1 METNK
6 VLHFVPS
13 EAPPSGMSK
22 NGYFFQ
28 EMEQRE
34 VEQQEEGSEGREEG
48 QDSPI
53 ACGDDIHLYDN
64 QISPGPDAV
73 RVCNHGGPP
82 EASVKKAA
90 ERKTLRTTLNSFV
103 LVESIPSLTAGVDL
117 TDSSSAADADDSGC
131 VLLNTSRRYV
141 KLMNFEEEIRAHRD
155 LDGFLARATILL
167 DETAASLDDVLKRML
182 HHVGQDSN
190 SSEPSCNFE
199 EVMSMLFTDAGAQEV
214 NDKSQSFVFFD
225 DVHLL
230 SETIQGVTATA
241 TGIQYQQS
249 WLCILCNVK
258 YLQRRHVCISRL
270 ERPQNWGENC
280 CEVRYVILILA
291 PLKMKST
298 KTAME
303 LGRTFAT
310 LFSDISFRQ
319 KLLET
324 KTQEEFKEALVFQR
338 HQLTATNQQPIAL
351 GKEETDPRSHKPLK
365 CQDFLRAGRGI
376 YEDICRRLPFY
387 PSDFTDGIVGSNKT
401 LLKYMTTAI
410 FLYIAILLPAIA
422 FGSLNDESTRGEI
435 DVRKTIIGQSIG
447 GVIYS
452 LFAGSPLVIPL
463 TTAPLAIF
471 ISVIRGI
478 CDDYNL
484 DFPAFY
490 ACIGLW
496 NCLFLILGGI
506 FNLSLLMKLFKRSTE
521 EVIAL
526 FISIA
531 FVVDAMKGTVKI
543 FHRYYHAPTL
553 ANGTI
558 DAFPQGGDLLGGNR
572 SETAAGFA
580 LNALPDSV
588 IHCTR
593 ERPVLCLLLML
604 GTLWMGYTLYQFKRS
619 PFLHAKVREV
629 LSDCALPISV
639 LVFSFIGSYI
649 FSDIELPVFKVHDR
663 PVFKVAPFERLSAMN
678 VVSAMGLGFLLALL
692 IFIDQNI
699 VVSLTNAPENRLLK
713 GTAYHW
719 DLMLSGLI
727 NILMSVLGL
736 PWMHAAF
743 PHSTLHVRQLA
754 FVEQRVEGGHLYE
767 TIVQVKETRLTS
779 LTANIFI
786 GVSVLLLP
794 LPLQW
799 IPKPVLYGLFLYIA
813 LTSIDGNQMC
823 DRMAL
828 LLKEQTS
835 YPPTH
840 YIRKVPQR
848 KIHYFTFLQM
858 MQLLVLCTFGMYPI
872 PYMKMIFPLCMI
884 MLIPIRNNVLPHIIE
899 AKYLDIMDAQ
909 HM

>member
-1 METNK
+1 MKSVKDDGEVMGTAENR
-6 VLHFVPS
+6 FTR

-34 VEQQEEGSEGREEG
+34 VEQEEGSEGREEG

-64 QISPGPDAV
+64 QISPGPDA
-73 RVCNHGGPP
+73 
-82 EASVKKAA
+82 
-90 ERKTLRTTLNSFV
+90 
-103 LVESIPSLTAGVDL
+103 
-117 TDSSSAADADDSGC
+117 DDSGC
-131 VLLNTSRRYV
+131 VLLNTSRKYV
-141 KLMNFEEEIRAHRD
+141 KLMNFEEEVRAHRD

-182 HHVGQDSN
+182 HHVGQDSLV
-190 SSEPSCNFE
+190 SEPACNFE
-199 EVMSMLFTDAGAQEV
+199 EVMSLLFTDAGAQEV
-214 NDKSQSFVFFD
+214 N
-225 DVHLL
+225 VHLL

-241 TGIQYQQS
+241 TGVQYQQS

-258 YLQRRHVCISRL
+258 HLQRRHVCISRL

-324 KTQEEFKEALVFQR
+324 KTQEEFKEALVLQR
-338 HQLTATNQQPIAL
+338 HQLTATNQQPTAL

-365 CQDFLRAGRGI
+365 CKDFFKAGRGI
-376 YEDICRRLPFY
+376 YEDLCRRLPFY

-506 FNLSLLMKLFKRSTE
+506 FNVSLLMKLFKRSTE

-531 FVVDAMKGTVKI
+531 FVVDAVKGTVKI
-543 FHRYYHAPTL
+543 FHRYYHSPTL
-553 ANGTI
+553 ANSSMEV
-558 DAFPQGGDLLGGNR
+558 FPQNGDLIGGNR
-572 SETAAGFA
+572 SETAARFA
-580 LNALPDSV
+580 VRVLPETL
-588 IHCTR
+588 IQCTR

-639 LVFSFIGSYI
+639 LLFSFIGSYL

-663 PVFKVAPFERLSAMN
+663 PVFNVAPFERLSAMN
-678 VVSAMGLGFLLALL
+678 VLSAMGLGFLLALL

-872 PYMKMIFPLCMI
+872 PYMKMIFPLLMI

>member
-1 METNK
+1 MESNK

-28 EMEQRE
+28 EMELQE
-34 VEQQEEGSEGREEG
+34 GEQEDGCEGREEG

-53 ACGDDIHLYDN
+53 ACGDDIHLYDS
-64 QISPGPDAV
+64 QIHPVGPD
-73 RVCNHGGPP
+73 
-82 EASVKKAA
+82 S
-90 ERKTLRTTLNSFV
+90 
-103 LVESIPSLTAGVDL
+103 
-117 TDSSSAADADDSGC
+117 DDSGC
-131 VLLNTSRRYV
+131 VLLNTSRKYV
-141 KLMNFEEEIRAHRD
+141 KLMNFEEEVRAHRD
-155 LDGFLARATILL
+155 LDGFLARASILL

-182 HHVGQDSN
+182 HHVGQDSHAD
-190 SSEPSCNFE
+190 EPGCNFE

-241 TGIQYQQS
+241 TGVQYQQS

-258 YLQRRHVCISRL
+258 SLQRRHVCISRL

-291 PLKMKST
+291 PHKMKST

-310 LFSDISFRQ
+310 MFSDITFRQ

-324 KTQEEFKEALVFQR
+324 KTQEEFKEALVMQR
-338 HQLTATNQQPIAL
+338 HQLTAANQKPATM
-351 GKEETDPRSHKPLK
+351 GEEETDPHSNKPLK
-365 CQDFLRAGRGI
+365 CKDFLRAGRGI
-376 YEDICRRLPFY
+376 YEDLCRRLPLY
-387 PSDFTDGIVGSNKT
+387 PSDFTDGVIGGNKT
-401 LLKYMTTAI
+401 LLKYVTTAI
-410 FLYIAILLPAIA
+410 FLYIAILLPALA

-435 DVRKTIIGQSIG
+435 DVQKTIIGQSIG

-478 CDDYNL
+478 CDDYDL

-496 NCLFLILGGI
+496 NSFFLILGGV
-506 FNLSLLMKLFKRSTE
+506 FNVSLLMKLFKRSTE

-531 FVVDAMKGTVKI
+531 FVGDAVKGTIKI
-543 FHRYYHAPTL
+543 FHKYYHAPTL
-553 ANGTI
+553 VNGSIEELHRMQEMLMQGENTTANT
-558 DAFPQGGDLLGGNR
+558 
-572 SETAAGFA
+572 TATGS
-580 LNALPDSV
+580 NGRPITLPESF
-588 IHCTR
+588 ILCTR

-604 GTLWMGYTLYQFKRS
+604 GTLWLGYTLYQFKRS

-639 LVFSFIGSYI
+639 LMFSFVGSYL
-649 FSDIELPVFKVHDR
+649 FNDIELPVFNFHEG
-663 PVFKVAPFERLSAMN
+663 PMFTVAPFEKLSAMN
-678 VVSAMGLGFLLALL
+678 IVSAMGLGFLLALL

-719 DLMLSGLI
+719 DLMLSGFI

-754 FVEQRVEGGHLYE
+754 YVEQRVEGGHLYE
-767 TIVQVKETRLTS
+767 TIVSVKETRLTS
-779 LTANIFI
+779 LAANIFI
-786 GVSVLLLP
+786 GVSVFLLP
-794 LPLQW
+794 VPLQW

-848 KIHYFTFLQM
+848 KIHYFTALQM
-858 MQLLVLCTFGMYPI
+858 VQLLILCAFGMYPL
-872 PYMKMIFPLCMI
+872 PYMKMIFPLLMI
-884 MLIPIRNNVLPHIIE
+884 LLIPIRNNLLPRVIE

>member
-13 EAPPSGMSK
+13 EAPPSRMSK

-28 EMEQRE
+28 EMEQQE
-34 VEQQEEGSEGREEG
+34 AEQEEGSEGREEG
-48 QDSPI
+48 QDLPI
-53 ACGDDIHLYDN
+53 AYGDDIHLYDN
-64 QISPGPDAV
+64 QISPGT
-73 RVCNHGGPP
+73 
-82 EASVKKAA
+82 E
-90 ERKTLRTTLNSFV
+90 
-103 LVESIPSLTAGVDL
+103 
-117 TDSSSAADADDSGC
+117 ADDSGC

-141 KLMNFEEEIRAHRD
+141 KLMNFEEEVRAHRD
-155 LDGFLARATILL
+155 LDGFLERASILL
-167 DETAASLDDVLKRML
+167 DETAATLDDVLKRML
-182 HHVGQDSN
+182 HHVSQDSHV
-190 SSEPSCNFE
+190 SEPSCNFE
-199 EVMSMLFTDAGAQEV
+199 EVMSMLFTDAGTQEV

-241 TGIQYQQS
+241 TGVQYQQS

-258 YLQRRHVCISRL
+258 HLQRRHVCITRL

-291 PLKMKST
+291 PSKMKST

-303 LGRTFAT
+303 LGRTFAS

-338 HQLTATNQQPIAL
+338 HQLTAANQEPVAL
-351 GKEETDPRSHKPLK
+351 GKKEVAPRSHKPLK
-365 CQDFLRAGRGI
+365 CKDFFRAGRGI
-376 YEDICRRLPFY
+376 YEDLCRRLPFY

-452 LFAGSPLVIPL
+452 LCAGSPLVIPL

-506 FNLSLLMKLFKRSTE
+506 FNVSLLMKLFKRSTE

-531 FVVDAMKGTVKI
+531 FVVDAVKGTVKI
-543 FHRYYHAPTL
+543 FHRYYHSPTL
-553 ANGTI
+553 ANRSI
-558 DAFPQGGDLLGGNR
+558 EDFPQGGDLLGGN
-572 SETAAGFA
+572 SSKAVLG
-580 LNALPDSV
+580 SV
-588 IHCTR
+588 FNTFPESFIQCTR

-639 LVFSFIGSYI
+639 LLFSFIGSYL

-663 PVFKVAPFERLSAMN
+663 PIFNVAPFERLSAMN

-699 VVSLTNAPENRLLK
+699 VVSLTNASENRLLK

-779 LTANIFI
+779 LAANIFI

-872 PYMKMIFPLCMI
+872 PYMKMIFPLVMVL
-884 MLIPIRNNVLPHIIE
+884 LIPIRNNVLPHIIE

>member
-13 EAPPSGMSK
+13 EAPPSRMSK

-28 EMEQRE
+28 EME
-34 VEQQEEGSEGREEG
+34 
-48 QDSPI
+48 
-53 ACGDDIHLYDN
+53 
-64 QISPGPDAV
+64 
-73 RVCNHGGPP
+73 
-82 EASVKKAA
+82 
-90 ERKTLRTTLNSFV
+90 
-103 LVESIPSLTAGVDL
+103 
-117 TDSSSAADADDSGC
+117 ADDSGC

-141 KLMNFEEEIRAHRD
+141 KLMNFEEEVRAHRD
-155 LDGFLARATILL
+155 LDGFLERASILL
-167 DETAASLDDVLKRML
+167 DETAATLDDVLKRML
-182 HHVGQDSN
+182 HHVSQDSHV
-190 SSEPSCNFE
+190 SEPSCNFE
-199 EVMSMLFTDAGAQEV
+199 EVMSMLFTDAGTQEV

-241 TGIQYQQS
+241 TGVQYQQS

-258 YLQRRHVCISRL
+258 HLQRRHVCITRL

-291 PLKMKST
+291 PSKMKST

-303 LGRTFAT
+303 LGRTFAS

-338 HQLTATNQQPIAL
+338 HQLTAANQEPVAL
-351 GKEETDPRSHKPLK
+351 GKKEVAPRSHKPLK
-365 CQDFLRAGRGI
+365 CKDFFRAGRGI
-376 YEDICRRLPFY
+376 YEDLCRRLPFY

-452 LFAGSPLVIPL
+452 LCAGSPLVIPL

-506 FNLSLLMKLFKRSTE
+506 FNVSLLMKLFKRSTE

-531 FVVDAMKGTVKI
+531 FVVDAVKGTVKI
-543 FHRYYHAPTL
+543 FHRYYHSPTL
-553 ANGTI
+553 ANRSI
-558 DAFPQGGDLLGGNR
+558 EDFPQGGDLLGGN
-572 SETAAGFA
+572 SSKAVLG
-580 LNALPDSV
+580 SV
-588 IHCTR
+588 FNTFPESFIQCTR

-639 LVFSFIGSYI
+639 LLFSFIGSYL

-663 PVFKVAPFERLSAMN
+663 PIFNVAPFERLSAMN

-699 VVSLTNAPENRLLK
+699 VVSLTNASENRLLK

-779 LTANIFI
+779 LAANIFI

-872 PYMKMIFPLCMI
+872 PYMKMIFPLVMVL
-884 MLIPIRNNVLPHIIE
+884 LIPIRNNVLPHIIE

>member
-1 METNK
+1 MTLTLTLTHRK
-6 VLHFVPS
+6 T
-13 EAPPSGMSK
+13 M
-22 NGYFFQ
+22 Q
-28 EMEQRE
+28 QRE
-34 VEQQEEGSEGREEG
+34 AEQEEGSDGREEV

-64 QISPGPDAV
+64 QISPGPDA
-73 RVCNHGGPP
+73 
-82 EASVKKAA
+82 
-90 ERKTLRTTLNSFV
+90 
-103 LVESIPSLTAGVDL
+103 
-117 TDSSSAADADDSGC
+117 DDSGC
-131 VLLNTSRRYV
+131 VLLNTSRKYV
-141 KLMNFEEEIRAHRD
+141 KLMNFQEEVRAHRD
-155 LDGFLARATILL
+155 LDGFLARASILL

-182 HHVGQDSN
+182 HHVGQDSHA
-190 SSEPSCNFE
+190 SEPGCNFE

-214 NDKSQSFVFFD
+214 N
-225 DVHLL
+225 VHLL

-241 TGIQYQQS
+241 TGVQYQQS

-258 YLQRRHVCISRL
+258 HLQRRHVCISRL

-338 HQLTATNQQPIAL
+338 HQLTATNQQPIVL

-365 CQDFLRAGRGI
+365 CQDFFRAGRGI
-376 YEDICRRLPFY
+376 YEDLRRRLPFY

-478 CDDYNL
+478 CDDYDL
-484 DFPAFY
+484 DFAAFY

-506 FNLSLLMKLFKRSTE
+506 FNVSLLMKLFKRSTE

-531 FVVDAMKGTVKI
+531 FVVDAVKGTVKI
-543 FHRYYHAPTL
+543 FHRYYHSPTMANRSMADFAEGSEAL
-553 ANGTI
+553 AE
-558 DAFPQGGDLLGGNR
+558 GNR
-572 SETAAGFA
+572 SEAAVAAAELA
-580 LNALPDSV
+580 LTALPESL

-593 ERPVLCLLLML
+593 ERPLLCLLLMM
-604 GTLWMGYTLYQFKRS
+604 GTLWMGYTLYQFKRRKPS
-619 PFLHAKVREV
+619 LEP
-629 LSDCALPISV
+629 SV
-639 LVFSFIGSYI
+639 S
-649 FSDIELPVFKVHDR
+649 LPV
-663 PVFKVAPFERLSAMN
+663 PVFQVHNRPIFNVAPFERLSAMN

-779 LTANIFI
+779 LAANIFI

-794 LPLQW
+794 VPLQW

-872 PYMKMIFPLCMI
+872 PYMKMIFPLVMI
-884 MLIPIRNNVLPHIIE
+884 LLIPIRNNVLPHIIE

>member
-1 METNK
+1 MDPNK

-13 EAPPSGMSK
+13 EAPSSGMAK
-22 NGYFFQ
+22 NGYFYQ

-34 VEQQEEGSEGREEG
+34 RDEQEEGSEDREEG

-53 ACGDDIHLYDN
+53 PSGDDVHLYGN
-64 QISPGPDAV
+64 QT
-73 RVCNHGGPP
+73 HQGG
-82 EASVKKAA
+82 
-90 ERKTLRTTLNSFV
+90 
-103 LVESIPSLTAGVDL
+103 
-117 TDSSSAADADDSGC
+117 TDSDVHGC

-141 KLMNFEEEIRAHRD
+141 KLMNFEEEVRAHRD
-155 LDGFLARATILL
+155 LDGFLERACILL
-167 DETAASLDDVLKRML
+167 HEDEASLDDVLKTML
-182 HHVGQDSN
+182 RHISQDPHTA
-190 SSEPSCNFE
+190 EPGCNFE
-199 EVMSMLFTDAGAQEV
+199 EIMSSLFTDAGSQEV
-214 NDKSQSFVFFD
+214 NDRSPSFPFCD
-225 DVHLL
+225 NVHLL
-230 SETIQGVTATA
+230 SETLQCVTATA

-258 YLQRRHVCISRL
+258 NLQRRHVCISRL
-270 ERPQNWGENC
+270 DRPQNWGENC
-280 CEVRYVILILA
+280 AEVRYVILILA

-303 LGRTFAT
+303 LGRTFASM
-310 LFSDISFRQ
+310 FSDISFRQ
-319 KLLET
+319 KLLES
-324 KTQEEFKEALVFQR
+324 KTQEEFKEALVIQR
-338 HQLTATNQQPIAL
+338 YHLTAAKRKTTTVEE
-351 GKEETDPRSHKPLK
+351 EETDPHSHKPLK
-365 CQDFLRAGRGI
+365 SAVSAHLVSLSLLCRGLCCRDFFRVGRGI
-376 YEDICRRLPFY
+376 YEDLCRRLPFY
-387 PSDFTDGIVGSNKT
+387 PSDFTDGIVGNNKA
-401 LLKYMTTAI
+401 LVKYMTTSI
-410 FLYIAILLPAIA
+410 FLYIAVLLPAIA

-435 DVRKTIIGQSIG
+435 DVQKTIIGQSIG
-447 GVIYS
+447 GIIYS
-452 LFAGSPLVIPL
+452 LCAGSPLVIPL
-463 TTAPLAIF
+463 TTAPIAIF

-478 CDDYNL
+478 CDDYEL
-484 DFPAFY
+484 DFAAFY

-496 NCLFLILGGI
+496 NSLFLIIGGV
-506 FNLSLLMKLFKRSTE
+506 FNLSLLVKLFKRSIE

-531 FVVDAMKGTVKI
+531 FVADAVKGTVKI
-543 FHRYYHAPTL
+543 FHKYYHAPTL
-553 ANGTI
+553 ANGSI
-558 DAFPQGGDLLGGNR
+558 EELNRIIRGMPVGDMNLTG
-572 SETAAGFA
+572 S
-580 LNALPDSV
+580 LPESF
-588 IHCTR
+588 ILCTR
-593 ERPVLCLLLML
+593 ARPLLCLLLML
-604 GTLWMGYTLYQFKRS
+604 GTLWVGYTLYQFKRS
-619 PFLHAKVREV
+619 PFLHAKMREI

-639 LVFSFIGSYI
+639 LVFSYVGSYV
-649 FSDIELPVFKVHDR
+649 FNDIGLPVFDYHEG
-663 PVFKVAPFERLSAMN
+663 PVFRVAPLEKLTGAS
-678 VVSAMGLGFLLALL
+678 VLSAMGLGLLLAVL

-719 DLMLSGLI
+719 DLTLSGLI

-754 FVEQRVEGGHLYE
+754 IVEERVEGGHLYE
-767 TIVQVKETRLTS
+767 TIVSVKETRVTS
-779 LTANIFI
+779 LVANILI
-786 GVSVLLLP
+786 GVSVFLLP
-794 LPLQW
+794 VPLQW

-858 MQLLVLCTFGMYPI
+858 VQLLFLCAFGMYPL
-872 PYMKMIFPLCMI
+872 PYMKMIFPLLMFI
-884 MLIPIRNNVLPHIIE
+884 LIPIRNCLLPRIID

>member
-1 METNK
+1 MKPATMDDGDST
-6 VLHFVPS
+6 PD
-13 EAPPSGMSK
+13 APPCGMSK
-22 NGYFFQ
+22 NGYYFQ

-34 VEQQEEGSEGREEG
+34 VEPDEEHEGPEEV

-53 ACGDDIHLYDN
+53 TSADDVHLYDN
-64 QISPGPDAV
+64 QLTPGP
-73 RVCNHGGPP
+73 
-82 EASVKKAA
+82 
-90 ERKTLRTTLNSFV
+90 
-103 LVESIPSLTAGVDL
+103 ES
-117 TDSSSAADADDSGC
+117 DDSGC

-155 LDGFLARATILL
+155 LDGFLARASILL

-182 HHVGQDSN
+182 RHVGQDDN
-190 SSEPSCNFE
+190 APEPGCNFE
-199 EVMSMLFTDAGAQEV
+199 DIMSLLFTDAGAQEV
-214 NDKSQSFVFFD
+214 N
-225 DVHLL
+225 VHLL
-230 SETIQGVTATA
+230 SETIQGVTATD
-241 TGIQYQQS
+241 TGIHYQQS
-249 WLCILCNVK
+249 WLCILCNLK
-258 YLQRRHVCISRL
+258 KLQRRHVCISRL
-270 ERPQNWGENC
+270 DKPQNWGENC

-338 HQLTATNQQPIAL
+338 HQLTAANQQPTAL

-365 CQDFLRAGRGI
+365 CTDFFLAGRGI
-376 YEDICRRLPFY
+376 YEDLCRRLPLY
-387 PSDFTDGIVGSNKT
+387 ASDFTDGIVGNHKT
-401 LLKYMTTAI
+401 LLKYLTTAI

-422 FGSLNDESTRGEI
+422 LGSLNDETTRGEI

-471 ISVIRGI
+471 ISVIRGV
-478 CDDYNL
+478 CDDYQL

-496 NCLFLILGGI
+496 NCLFLILGGV
-506 FNLSLLMKLFKRSTE
+506 FNLSLVMKLFKRSTE

-531 FVVDAMKGTVKI
+531 FVVDAVKGTVKI
-543 FHRYYHAPTL
+543 FQRYYHPPTL
-553 ANGTI
+553 GNASTASGSSHV
-558 DAFPQGGDLLGGNR
+558 AVMGGNG
-572 SETAAGFA
+572 SELGVATV
-580 LNALPDSV
+580 LHALPDSL
-588 IHCTR
+588 INCTR
-593 ERPVLCLLLML
+593 ERPVLCLLLMM
-604 GTLWMGYTLYQFKRS
+604 GTLWIGYTLYQFKRS

-639 LVFSFIGSYI
+639 LLFSFIGSYL
-649 FSDIELPVFKVHDR
+649 FSDIELPVFKVHNK
-663 PVFKVAPFERLSAMN
+663 PTFSVAPLERLTALN
-678 VVSAMGLGFLLALL
+678 VLSAMGLGFLLALL

-767 TIVQVKETRLTS
+767 TIVQVKETRVTS
-779 LTANIFI
+779 LAANVFI
-786 GVSVLLLP
+786 GASVFLLP

-872 PYMKMIFPLCMI
+872 PYMKMIFPLVMI
-884 MLIPIRNNVLPHIIE
+884 LLIPIRNRVLPHIIE

>member
-1 METNK
+1 
-6 VLHFVPS
+6 
-13 EAPPSGMSK
+13 MSK

-34 VEQQEEGSEGREEG
+34 VEQEEGSECREEG
-48 QDSPI
+48 QDLPI
-53 ACGDDIHLYDN
+53 ACGEDIHLYDN
-64 QISPGPDAV
+64 QISPGP
-73 RVCNHGGPP
+73 
-82 EASVKKAA
+82 
-90 ERKTLRTTLNSFV
+90 
-103 LVESIPSLTAGVDL
+103 
-117 TDSSSAADADDSGC
+117 DADDSGC

-141 KLMNFEEEIRAHRD
+141 KLMNFEEEVRAHRD
-155 LDGFLARATILL
+155 LDGFLARASILL

-182 HHVGQDSN
+182 HHVGEDSHV
-190 SSEPSCNFE
+190 SEPGCNFE

-214 NDKSQSFVFFD
+214 NEESQSFVFFD

-241 TGIQYQQS
+241 TGVQYQQS

-258 YLQRRHVCISRL
+258 HLQRRHVCISRL

-291 PLKMKST
+291 PSKMKST

-303 LGRTFAT
+303 LGRTFGT

-338 HQLTATNQQPIAL
+338 HQLTAANQQPIAL
-351 GKEETDPRSHKPLK
+351 GKKETVPRSHKPLK
-365 CQDFLRAGRGI
+365 CKDFFKAGRGI
-376 YEDICRRLPFY
+376 YEDLRRRLPFY

-447 GVIYS
+447 GVVYS

-506 FNLSLLMKLFKRSTE
+506 FNVSLLMKLFKRSTE

-531 FVVDAMKGTVKI
+531 FVVDAVKGTVKI
-543 FHRYYHAPTL
+543 FQRYYHSTAPD
-553 ANGTI
+553 NRSI
-558 DAFPQGGDLLGGNR
+558 EFPQGGDLQGGNR
-572 SETAAGFA
+572 TEVMVGSA
-580 LNALPDSV
+580 LNALPESF
-588 IHCTR
+588 IQCSR

-639 LVFSFIGSYI
+639 LLFSFIGSYI
-649 FSDIELPVFKVHDR
+649 FSDIKLPVFRVRDR
-663 PVFKVAPFERLSAMN
+663 PIFIVAPFERLSAMN
-678 VVSAMGLGFLLALL
+678 VISAMGLGFLLALL

-779 LTANIFI
+779 LAANIFI

-794 LPLQW
+794 VPLQW

-872 PYMKMIFPLCMI
+872 PYMKMIFPLVMI
-884 MLIPIRNNVLPHIIE
+884 LLIPMRNNVLPHIIE

>member
-1 METNK
+1 MPFKPTCRI
-6 VLHFVPS
+6 
-13 EAPPSGMSK
+13 
-22 NGYFFQ
+22 YW
-28 EMEQRE
+28 
-34 VEQQEEGSEGREEG
+34 
-48 QDSPI
+48 
-53 ACGDDIHLYDN
+53 
-64 QISPGPDAV
+64 
-73 RVCNHGGPP
+73 
-82 EASVKKAA
+82 
-90 ERKTLRTTLNSFV
+90 
-103 LVESIPSLTAGVDL
+103 
-117 TDSSSAADADDSGC
+117 
-131 VLLNTSRRYV
+131 SRRLKLSQTLKRNPSFPQYV
-141 KLMNFEEEIRAHRD
+141 KLMNFEEEVRAHRD
-155 LDGFLARATILL
+155 LDGFLARASILL

-182 HHVGQDSN
+182 HHVGQDSHV
-190 SSEPSCNFE
+190 SEPTCNFE

-214 NDKSQSFVFFD
+214 N
-225 DVHLL
+225 VHLL

-241 TGIQYQQS
+241 TGVQYQQS

-258 YLQRRHVCISRL
+258 HLQRRHVCISRL

-338 HQLTATNQQPIAL
+338 HQYVLIAESNL
-351 GKEETDPRSHKPLK
+351 PFFSAQCK
-365 CQDFLRAGRGI
+365 DFFKAGRGI
-376 YEDICRRLPFY
+376 YEDFCRRLPFY

-506 FNLSLLMKLFKRSTE
+506 FNVSLLMKLFKRSTE

-531 FVVDAMKGTVKI
+531 FVVDAVKGTVKI

-553 ANGTI
+553 ANRSI
-558 DAFPQGGDLLGGNR
+558 DDYSQGGDLLGGNR
-572 SETAAGFA
+572 SEVAAGLAF
-580 LNALPDSV
+580 NALPESF
-588 IHCTR
+588 IQCTR

-639 LVFSFIGSYI
+639 LLFSFIGSYI
-649 FSDIELPVFKVHDR
+649 FSDIELHDR
-663 PVFKVAPFERLSAMN
+663 PIFNVAPFERLSAMN

-779 LTANIFI
+779 LAANIFI

-794 LPLQW
+794 IPLQW

-872 PYMKMIFPLCMI
+872 PYMKMIFPLFMI
-884 MLIPIRNNVLPHIIE
+884 LLIPIRYAFIIE
-899 AKYLDIMDAQ
+899 RNYKNLINCVFF
-909 HM
+909 